1 MAFENIKRLFLQILV
16 GCLVAAGVP
25 SVITVL
31 AGSFNDVFFK
41 ALLTI
46 IIVAVHSLVSFG
58 FILNNERKK
67 TSENLEIFTNATFV
81 LIVLSF
87 ITSLAGLWGLVDG
100 DLVWKLY
107 ATYFI
112 LLFATLHGEVLA
124 KILGKT
130 NYMDN
135 IVYFN
140 YLFMLVVVALL
151 VIVIFVSDG
160 SLLGDVF
167 YRILAACGIV
177 DATLTLTAIIL
188 HKLYLQK
195 HPTVQ
200 SPVFSLQPGQPGQV
214 QQNPQ
219 AAPEAKRGMHPL
231 VIILIAYLAFQF
243 IGGIVVAAI
252 GGLNR

>member
-1 MAFENIKRLFLQILV
+1 MGFENIKRLFLQILV
-16 GCLVAAGVP
+16 GCLVAAGAL
-25 SVITVL
+25 SVVTVL

-41 ALLTI
+41 ALMTI
-46 IIVAVHSLVSFG
+46 LIVAVHSLVSFG
-58 FILNNERKK
+58 FILNNEKKK
-67 TSENLEIFTNATFV
+67 TADNLEIFTNAVFV

-87 ITSLAGLWGLVDG
+87 ITSLAGIWGLLGG

-107 ATYFI
+107 MTYFV

-140 YLFMLVVVALL
+140 YLSMLIVVALL
-151 VIVIFVSDG
+151 IIVIFVSD
-160 SLLGDVF
+160 SSILGDVF
-167 YRILAACGIV
+167 YRVLAACGIV

-195 HPTVQ
+195 HPKVQ
-200 SPVFSLQPGQPGQV
+200 SPVFSLQPGQPGHTV
-214 QQNPQ
+214 QQNQTAEP
-219 AAPEAKRGMHPL
+219 KRGMHPL
-231 VIILIAYLAFQF
+231 VIVLIAYLALQF
-243 IGGIVVAAI
+243 LGGIVIAAI
-252 GGLNR
+252 GNIGH

>member
-16 GCLVAAGVP
+16 GCLVAAGAL

-41 ALLTI
+41 ALMTI
-46 IIVAVHSLVSFG
+46 LIVAVHSLVSFG
-58 FILNNERKK
+58 FILNNEKKK
-67 TSENLEIFTNATFV
+67 TADNLEIFTNAVFI

-87 ITSLAGLWGLVDG
+87 ITSLAGLWGLMGG

-107 ATYFI
+107 LTYFV

-151 VIVIFVSDG
+151 IIVIFVSD
-160 SLLGDVF
+160 SSILGDVF
-167 YRILAACGIV
+167 YRVLAACGII

-195 HPTVQ
+195 HPKVQ
-200 SPVFSLQPGQPGQV
+200 SPVFSLQPGHPGQTA

-219 AAPEAKRGMHPL
+219 AIEPKRSMHP
-231 VIILIAYLAFQF
+231 VVVILIAYLAFQF
-243 IGGIVVAAI
+243 IGGIAVAVI
-252 GGLNR
+252 GGINR

>member
-1 MAFENIKRLFLQILV
+1 
-16 GCLVAAGVP
+16 
-25 SVITVL
+25 
-31 AGSFNDVFFK
+31 
-41 ALLTI
+41 
-46 IIVAVHSLVSFG
+46 
-58 FILNNERKK
+58 
-67 TSENLEIFTNATFV
+67 
-81 LIVLSF
+81 
-87 ITSLAGLWGLVDG
+87 VDG